1 MKGQGILTKIARSTG
16 LPEDLLRDL
25 PCLRMEG
32 SGRMIVENH
41 KGISIFT
48 DTQLRFRTSL
58 GTVNVTGSGFVLEGI
73 GNEGLVLTGN
83 IEGIEF
89 KKV

>member
-1 MKGQGILTKIARSTG
+1 MKGQGLLTKFARSTG

-32 SGRMIVENH
+32 SGKMIVENH

-48 DTQLRFRTSL
+48 ESQLKVRTSE
-58 GTVNVTGSGFVLEGI
+58 GSVFVSGSNFVLEGI
-73 GNEGLVLTGN
+73 GSEGLVLTGN
-83 IEGIEF
+83 IENIEF
-89 KKV
+89 RKV